1 MRTKFMKNLSLLL
14 AASMVTAG
22 ITVPVTADETAP
34 SETTTTTVI
43 NENFEDCQTFADTDF
58 SSFWPPADEVG
69 GQLTSFE
76 TNGGSRVMKLTPS
89 DILTG
94 EPEQSN
100 YAQAFLLSDM
110 QAKYS
115 TGHMN
120 VTFDVAPGFRSNAA
134 TFGLYLRGEGMNEN
148 TDVAAPAMCWGKPR
162 LVDWEHLVVEEGV
175 LSPNADHWYT
185 IISKFDFDKK
195 EITTEIRDRDTGARL
210 GINTNAYIGTP
221 THLYF
226 SQYDSKKMQDGDSS
240 EPVLDRKTCSYIDN
254 VKVEYSAAPIDV
266 PDPTSKPS
274 TDPTSTPSTDP
285 KPAEIE
291 WEDNFDHYTSSSD
304 LTTGDKYEIPTTWGN
319 FDENSVKITD
329 NDSGNAVKIYPAT
342 NKQGVLIRNINSQA
356 VGEVGIDVE
365 VTPGSANDNKL
376 VISDSSWNNETETI
390 VSFNNDAIN
399 IRQGNNWDRIGSFT
413 QGETYKV
420 RIIAD
425 LDTDKIDVA
434 VTDKNNKTVR
444 GSVAYAGNDIGAL
457 QMAVGAWENT
467 VGYMVFDNLK
477 ITASPTALPDA
488 SPVEPEDPTAKKT
501 LWEDNFDGYANI
513 DGVTAKYE
521 NWPNVWRSSVT
532 EENGSNVLSVMPKDS
547 FDSSIKDQYPDWQQS
562 SAQFYKTF
570 ENAATGRYGFSFSVK
585 PASTGDT
592 NFILRDGNG
601 YEIMAPRFNGRS
613 VLLGTDSSC
622 WSNNIG
628 RIDADTWY
636 DVNMVID
643 LDNDKLDIE
652 VKAKDGKTVA
662 RGEQEYTGGFNCFV
676 MGVYSA
682 EFNGAMFDNLK
693 VVKNPDDL
701 PEYQE
706 LPFTD
711 DFNSYNTI
719 DDAAANWVCWASENN
734 TNPSKIVEGKGGESD
749 KAYYLGL
756 SQGAD
761 NTTDV
766 KKQFSKKI
774 TTGRLNV
781 EFDIK
786 PGDNVSTHVKFNT
799 EGTGNADYKGFLPLM
814 YFENGSVG
822 TAWNWLDKNTNVGTY
837 TPNEW
842 YHCSAEV
849 DFDGGTIKVL
859 IESPSGSIQRKTVN
873 YEELRQVDYDA
884 ITAFAIQEYG
894 ATSAAVGSVFDNV
907 EIEYVVANP
916 DFDATRVS
924 FAAGDT
930 ISTDSSKVPTSV
942 DKILLDFGTTMD
954 LTTFGEMTLKD
965 KDGNAVPYEIS
976 TVKGKV
982 AIVLKEALQGL
993 TRYTLHVP
1001 DTAANIKG
1009 IELGMSEDVIFTTDE
1024 GGFTGTLSEIKKG
1037 ETKVTNVSQ
1046 LSAGDEITTSVNF
1059 TNATLSDQKAVI
1071 IYSYYK
1077 ADGIMKETKYETID
1091 VAANQKLTKEMKHIV
1106 GDLTDVTE
1114 IKVMLWDNFETI
1126 RPLSPSIP
1134 LN

>member
-1 MRTKFMKNLSLLL
+1 MKTKFMKNLSLLL

-22 ITVPVTADETAP
+22 ITVPVTADD
-34 SETTTTTVI
+34 TTMTETTVI
-43 NENFEDCQTFADTDF
+43 DQNFENCTTLDDTGF
-58 SSFWPPADEVG
+58 SFWPAVG
-69 GQLTSFE
+69 LVEGENAVGQLTSLE
-76 TNGGSRVMKLTPS
+76 DKDGSKVLKIT
-89 DILTG
+89 T
-94 EPEQSN
+94 
-100 YAQAFLLSDM
+100 SDM
-110 QAKYS
+110 TTGDPWYS
-115 TGHMN
+115 NAAQVTILENMEQYTDGYMN
-120 VTFDVAPGFRSNAA
+120 VTFDVAPG
-134 TFGLYLRGEGMNEN
+134 LRGDQANFMFYFRTKDGDSNVDIALPHMNWDQAIIN
-148 TDVAAPAMCWGKPR
+148 TDWSLKVCDVTPGA
-162 LVDWEHLVVEEGV
+162 
-175 LSPNADHWYT
+175 WYT
-185 IISKFDFDKK
+185 IINEFDFANKTV
-195 EITTEIRDRDTGARL
+195 TTDIRDREKGTKL
-210 GINTNAYIGTP
+210 GEKTYTYTSTP
-221 THLYF
+221 SSMYF
-226 SQYDSKKMQDGDSS
+226 NQYDSKDKGLAEKRS
-240 EPVLDRKTCSYIDN
+240 SYIDN
-254 VKVEYSAAPIDV
+254 VKVVYSKNEIDV
-266 PDPTSKPS
+266 PEPSPS
-274 TDPTSTPSTDP
+274 TDPDPSPSTDP
-285 KPAEIE
+285 KPAGIE
-291 WEDNFDHYTSSSD
+291 WEDNFDSYTSNTD
-304 LTTGDKYEIPTTWGN
+304 LTSESKYWIATDWGVDANTVSIASNGTGKGL
-319 FDENSVKITD
+319 KL
-329 NDSGNAVKIYPAT
+329 APAT
-342 NKQGVLIRNINSQA
+342 EAQSVLVRDINSETT
-356 VGEVGIDVE
+356 GKVGIDVE

-376 VISDSSWNNETETI
+376 VISDSSWGGETI

-399 IRQGNNWDRIGSFT
+399 IRQKNEQNEEIWDRIGSFT

-434 VTDKNNKTVR
+434 VTDKDNKTVR
-444 GSVAYAGNDIGAL
+444 GSSAYTGTDIGKF
-457 QMAVGAWENT
+457 QMAVGAWNNT
-467 VGYMVFDNLK
+467 VGYAVFDNLK

-488 SPVEPEDPTAKKT
+488 SPVETEDPTAKKT
-501 LWEDNFDGYANI
+501 LWEDNFEGYANI
-513 DGVTAKYE
+513 DGVKAKYE
-521 NWPNVWRSSVT
+521 NWPKEWRSSVT
-532 EENGSNVLSVMPKDS
+532 EENGSKVLSVMPNDKV
-547 FDSSIKDQYPDWQQS
+547 DSSIENPDWQQRT
-562 SAQFYKTF
+562 AQFYKTF

-585 PASTGDT
+585 PASTGNT

-601 YEIMAPRFNGRS
+601 YEIMAPRFAGQT
-613 VLLGTDSSC
+613 VLLGTDQDC
-622 WSNNIG
+622 WNNTIG
-628 RIDADTWY
+628 QIKAGTWY
-636 DVNMVID
+636 DVNMVLD

-652 VKAKDGKTVA
+652 VKDKDGNTL

-676 MGVYSA
+676 MGVYS
-682 EFNGAMFDNLK
+682 EEYNGAMFDNLK

-711 DFNSYNTI
+711 NFNSYTSI
-719 DDAAANWVCWASENN
+719 ADAGVNWICWAPENN
-734 TNPSKIVEGKGGESD
+734 TNPSKIVEGKGGASD

-761 NTTDV
+761 NTSVT
-766 KKQFSKKI
+766 KQFAKKI

-799 EGTGNADYKGFLPLM
+799 EGTGNADNKGFLPLM

-822 TAWNWLDKNTNVGTY
+822 TAWNWLDNNTNVGTY

-849 DFDGGTIKVL
+849 DFDGGTIKVS
-859 IESPSGSIQRKTVN
+859 IENSSSSIQRKTVD
-873 YEELRQVDYDA
+873 YEALRQVDYDS

-894 ATSAAVGSVFDNV
+894 ATSASVGSTFDNV
-907 EIEYVVANP
+907 KIEYVVADP
-916 DFDATRVS
+916 KFDATGVS
-924 FAAGDT
+924 FATGDT
-930 ISTDSSKVPTSV
+930 ISTDSSKVPTSI

-965 KDGNAVPYEIS
+965 ENGNAVPYELS

-982 AIVLKEALQGL
+982 AIVLKEALQAL
-993 TRYTLHVP
+993 TKYTLHVP

-1009 IELGMSEDVIFTTDE
+1009 TELGISEDVTFTTGE

-1046 LSAGDEITTSVNF
+1046 LSAGDELTTSVNF

-1077 ADGIMKETKYETID
+1077 ADGTMKETKYDTID
-1091 VAANQKLTKEMKHIV
+1091 VAANQKITKEMKHVV

-1114 IKVMLWDNFETI
+1114 IKVMLWDSFESI

>member
-1 MRTKFMKNLSLLL
+1 MKTKFMKNLSLLL

-22 ITVPVTADETAP
+22 ITIPATADDTTMT
-34 SETTTTTVI
+34 ETTLVDK
-43 NENFEDCQTFADTDF
+43 NFEDCTTLNDTGF
-58 SSFWPPADEVG
+58 SFWPAVG
-69 GQLTSFE
+69 SVEGENAVGQLTSLE
-76 TNGGSRVMKLTPS
+76 DKDGSKVLKIT
-89 DILTG
+89 T
-94 EPEQSN
+94 
-100 YAQAFLLSDM
+100 SDM
-110 QAKYS
+110 TTGDPWYS
-115 TGHMN
+115 NAAQVTILENMEQYTDGYMN
-120 VTFDVAPGFRSNAA
+120 VTFDVAPG
-134 TFGLYLRGEGMNEN
+134 LRGDQANFMFYFRTKDGEN
-148 TDVAAPAMCWGKPR
+148 NVDITLPHMVWDQAILNSDWSLKVCDVTP
-162 LVDWEHLVVEEGV
+162 GV
-175 LSPNADHWYT
+175 WHT
-185 IISKFDFDKK
+185 IINKFDFANKTV
-195 EITTEIRDRDTGARL
+195 TTDIRDRANGTKL
-210 GINTNAYIGTP
+210 GENTYTYTTTP
-221 THLYF
+221 SAMYF
-226 SQYDSKKMQDGDSS
+226 NQYDSKNEGLGEKRS
-240 EPVLDRKTCSYIDN
+240 SYIDN
-254 VKVEYSAAPIDV
+254 VKVVYSKNEIDV
-266 PDPTSKPS
+266 PEPSPS
-274 TDPTSTPSTDP
+274 TDPDPSPSTDP

-291 WEDNFDHYTSSSD
+291 WEDNFDSYTSNTD
-304 LTTGDKYEIPTTWGN
+304 LTSESKYWIPTDWGVDAN
-319 FDENSVKITD
+319 TVSIAFNGAGK
-329 NDSGNAVKIYPAT
+329 GLKLAPAT
-342 NKQGVLIRNINSQA
+342 EAQSVLVRDIN
-356 VGEVGIDVE
+356 GETTGKVGIDVE

-376 VISDSSWNNETETI
+376 VISDSSWKGETI

-399 IRQGNNWDRIGSFT
+399 IRKKNEQNEEIWDRIGSFT

-434 VTDKNNKTVR
+434 VTDKDNKTVR
-444 GSVAYAGNDIGAL
+444 GSFAYTGTDIGKF
-457 QMAVGAWENT
+457 QMAVGAWNNT
-467 VGYMVFDNLK
+467 VGYAVFDNLK

-488 SPVEPEDPTAKKT
+488 SPVETEDPTAKKT
-501 LWEDNFDGYANI
+501 LWEDNFEGYANI
-513 DGVTAKYE
+513 DGVKAKYE
-521 NWPNVWRSSVT
+521 NWPKEWRSSVT
-532 EENGSNVLSVMPKDS
+532 EENGSKVLSVMPNDKV
-547 FDSSIKDQYPDWQQS
+547 DSSIENPDWQQRT
-562 SAQFYKTF
+562 AQFYKTF
-570 ENAATGRYGFSFSVK
+570 ENAAIGRYGFSFSVK
-585 PASTGDT
+585 PASTGNT

-601 YEIMAPRFNGRS
+601 YEIMAPRFAGQT
-613 VLLGTDSSC
+613 VLLGTDQDC
-622 WSNNIG
+622 WNNTIG
-628 RIDADTWY
+628 QIKAGTWY
-636 DVNMVID
+636 DVNMVLD
-643 LDNDKLDIE
+643 LDNDKLEIE
-652 VKAKDGKTVA
+652 VKDKDGNTL

-676 MGVYSA
+676 MGVYS
-682 EFNGAMFDNLK
+682 EEYNGAMFDNLK

-711 DFNSYNTI
+711 NFDSYTSI
-719 DDAAANWVCWASENN
+719 ADAGVNWICWAPENN
-734 TNPSKIVEGKGGESD
+734 TNPSKIVEGKGGASD

-761 NTTDV
+761 NTSVT
-766 KKQFSKKI
+766 KQFAKKI

-799 EGTGNADYKGFLPLM
+799 EGTGHADYKGFLPLM

-822 TAWNWLDKNTNVGTY
+822 TAWNWLDNNTNVGTY

-873 YEELRQVDYDA
+873 YEELRQVDYDS

-894 ATSAAVGSVFDNV
+894 ANAAVVGSAFDNV
-907 EIEYVVANP
+907 KIEYVVADP
-916 DFDATRVS
+916 ELDATGVS

-930 ISTDSSKVPTSV
+930 ISTDSSKVPTSI

-965 KDGNAVPYEIS
+965 EKGSAVPYELS

-982 AIVLKEALQGL
+982 AIVLKDALQGL
-993 TRYTLHVP
+993 TKYTLHVP

-1009 IELGMSEDVIFTTDE
+1009 TELGISEDVTFTTGE
-1024 GGFTGTLSEIKKG
+1024 GGFTGALSEIKKG

-1059 TNATLSDQKAVI
+1059 TNATLTAKKAVI

-1077 ADGIMKETKYETID
+1077 ADGTMKETKYDTID
-1091 VAANQKLTKEMKHIV
+1091 VAANQKITKEMKHVV

-1114 IKVMLWDNFETI
+1114 IKVMLWDSFESI